1 MNQNIAVIDN
11 FLDSNSFN
19 LVYDTLMKDHFPW
32 YYNDHVVFPGDSHF
46 QFTHVFY
53 ANNRVNSEN
62 YHNNI
67 IVPLFLNKL
76 KVFAV
81 HAIKANLK
89 IQTEEI
95 IKYQLHTEYSFEYS
109 GIDNKSTGIYYV
121 NTNNGFT
128 FFENDVKVES
138 VQNRMI
144 LFDGELKHAGTSCTD
159 QKTRC
164 VINFNYIGNL
174 PQ

>member
-19 LVYDTLMKDHFPW
+19 SVYSILMNDHFPW

-53 ANNRVNSEN
+53 TDNKINSEN
-62 YHNNI
+62 YYNNI

-76 KVFAV
+76 EVFAV

-95 IKYQLHTEYSFEYS
+95 IKYQLHTDCSCENSE
-109 GIDNKSTGIYYV
+109 IENKITAIYYV
-121 NTNNGFT
+121 NSNNGFT
-128 FFENDVKVES
+128 FFEDGTKIES
-138 VQNRMI
+138 VQNRMV
-144 LFDGELKHAGTSCTD
+144 LFNAELKHAGTSCTN

-164 VINFNYIGNL
+164 VINFNYVGKL
-174 PQ
+174 P